1 MYKPWRF
8 NRFVFVGIPT
18 GAGESAGDGR
28 CDEGGIDVGPGAERT
43 DRRAVQPVGPSQPT
57 VWTQGKQTSWC

>member
-1 MYKPWRF
+1 M
-8 NRFVFVGIPT
+8 FVGIPT

-57 VWTQGKQTSWC
+57 V